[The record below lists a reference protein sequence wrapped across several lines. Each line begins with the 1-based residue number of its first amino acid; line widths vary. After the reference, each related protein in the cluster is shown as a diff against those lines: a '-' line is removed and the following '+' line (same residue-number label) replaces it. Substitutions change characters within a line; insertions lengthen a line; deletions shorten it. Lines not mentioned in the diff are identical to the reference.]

1 MDTYSKNRR
10 SEIMSSIRDKDTKPE
25 VRVRRALHRLGF
37 RFRLHRKDL
46 PGSPDIVLSK
56 WKAVVLVHGCF
67 WHGCKKCDRGTRIPK
82 TNTDF
87 WLTKISENKRRDAR
101 VRRSLRVAGWRVIVI
116 WACQTENATKLA
128 GRLAAAFSPPKHTAA
143 QPGPR
148 NRTNGRSWT
157 SSPAAGE

>member
-1 MDTYSKNRR
+1 MDSYSKARR

-46 PGSPDIVLSK
+46 PGSPDIVLPK
-56 WKAVVLVHGCF
+56 WRAVVLVHGCF

-82 TNTDF
+82 TNTEF
-87 WLTKISENKRRDAR
+87 WLTKIAENKRRDVR
-101 VRRSLRVAGWRVIVI
+101 VRRSLRAAGWSVVVV

-128 GRLAAAFSPPKHTAA
+128 GRLAAALTPPKNIPA
-143 QPGPR
+143 QPGPCSSV
-148 NRTNGRSWT
+148 NGRSST
-157 SSPAAGE
+157 SSPAVGE